1 MGPASSDADEMFLS
15 VFFFRATV
23 GKGNLKKDQASLT
36 AKCPTE
42 NALRAGMPDCESKSY
57 LDRRAPQPKMI
68 FTLFSPLSRGSRA
81 TNPKLSQKIHSAG
94 DCSKGFR
101 DENRKQY
108 LRRSHRRGRIF
119 EKKGRDVLQNP
130 S

>member
-42 NALRAGMPDCESKSY
+42 NALRAGMPDCESRS
-57 LDRRAPQPKMI
+57 LLNRRATQPEKIFFWKKVETKKMI
-68 FTLFSPLSRGSRA
+68 KNELFSKHEFLSKRA
-81 TNPKLSQKIHSAG
+81 A
-94 DCSKGFR
+94 
-101 DENRKQY
+101 
-108 LRRSHRRGRIF
+108 
-119 EKKGRDVLQNP
+119 LQELP
-130 S
+130 